1 MVPERNPGIA
11 RQALNQLEKIRT
23 EIKSKQILPFYSEAV
38 FGVELLNK
46 KIQHNVLR
54 EAKLH
59 EEWKQKSPDHMTLTI
74 GTRWGNREEIY
85 TFKKSRM
92 DKASEMGFKA
102 LIGPRHLGG
111 GLNTTPIFIC
121 PMQRYLILNYM
132 LKRFLRLNARYS
144 TETLGV
150 ESSYA
155 VANQYQ
161 KTLYGRKNSSLYQIK
176 QSMKGSMNGLTL
188 TPS

>member
-1 MVPERNPGIA
+1 MVPECNPGIA

-23 EIKSKQILPFYSEAV
+23 EIKSKQILPFYSEAI

-74 GTRWGNREEIY
+74 GIRWGNREEIY

-111 GLNTTPIFIC
+111 GVKHHPQF
-121 PMQRYLILNYM
+121 
-132 LKRFLRLNARYS
+132 
-144 TETLGV
+144 
-150 ESSYA
+150 SSA
-155 VANQYQ
+155 
-161 KTLYGRKNSSLYQIK
+161 LCRDI
-176 QSMKGSMNGLTL
+176 
-188 TPS
+188 